1 VLGVGG
7 VRPQYAF
14 KSKAGKAMDGV
25 EKQQQLFPD
34 IDDTCAASGESENGD
49 SAAVTKV
56 TEPADVTEIEEGQ
69 KVEPVGPAA
78 SDGVQDEIVYVIDS
92 FSLIYQVFF
101 AMPPMT
107 GPVGQ
112 PVSAIFGFVRDIA
125 DLLQRKA
132 PTHIIAVFDAP
143 GDVFRHG
150 LYPAYKENRD
160 PMPDDLRAQIP
171 AIKRML
177 EAMGV
182 RCLELVGF
190 EADDIMATLA
200 EQSDVRGN
208 KCFLVTNDKDCRQL
222 LSDNVEMYNIRK
234 DSYFDAD
241 DLHEVWGVR
250 PDQVVDFQSL
260 VGDSVDNVPGVN
272 QIGPKTATTLLQQFD
287 TLEGVLDNAETVK
300 TKNRRENLM
309 NGREDAMLSRK
320 LVRLDRNVPIEFEW
334 PSAIVSDVDAEQVA
348 TLCDEFGFRTLR
360 ERLLSAKTKPTA
372 ALWEVD
378 YVTIT
383 SLGQLENVLEEI
395 TSEHVLSIDTETTG
409 LDSRRAD
416 LVGYSFA
423 WEVGKAYYVPVR
435 SMDGDVQL
443 DGEAVRELIRGVLE
457 DPAIRKVGQNLKYD
471 MVVLRNHGIQLAGLF
486 VDTMVAHYL
495 VEPDQRNHSLDFLSE
510 CYLQHKPVSYETLV
524 GKGKKQVTL
533 DQVPLEK
540 VAYYAAED
548 ADIPLR
554 LYETL
559 LQQLE
564 EKQLLELFQKV
575 EMPLIK
581 VLAELEYN
589 GICVNV
595 ELLKT
600 MSVRFATRIE
610 DLTSEI
616 FAAAEQE
623 FNIDS
628 PKQLSKVLFEDM
640 GLPVIKKTKT
650 GISTDAGVLNELTRM
665 GGSDLPPLIIEYRQ
679 VTKLKRTYVDALPE
693 LLNAITGKVHSA
705 FKQDVAATGRLSSTN
720 PNLQNIPIRTA
731 EGREIRSA
739 FIPSEE
745 GWKLLA
751 ADYSQVELRVL
762 AHFSQDETLQQAF
775 VDDEDIHS
783 NVAAEVYDVP
793 VDEVTVEMR
802 RGAKAVN
809 FGVIY
814 GQSAFGLAK
823 ALGIENSE
831 AAEFIDSYFRQYPG
845 VEAFMLDTLRAAHRD
860 RRVSTILGRHRNVT
874 EVRDPESL
882 KDKRQ
887 RNLAERIAINTV
899 IQGSAA
905 DIIKVAMISVLE
917 RLKTDN
923 FQARLLL
930 QIHDELVFEVAAEEV
945 ERLTAMVREEM
956 MSAVEL
962 SVPLK
967 VDICVGDNWAQCK

>member
-1 VLGVGG
+1 VLGAGG
-7 VRPQYAF
+7 VRPQQAINT
-14 KSKAGKAMDGV
+14 SKAGKVMDGV
-25 EKQQQLFPD
+25 EKQQQLFSD
-34 IDDTCAASGESENGD
+34 LDDTCAATESDDGD
-49 SAAVTKV
+49 VQKS
-56 TEPADVTEIEEGQ
+56 EPI
-69 KVEPVGPAA
+69 PAA
-78 SDGVQDEIVYVIDS
+78 SDGVEDEVVYVIDS

-101 AMPPMT
+101 GMPPMT
-107 GPVGQ
+107 GPAGQ
-112 PVSAIFGFVRDIA
+112 PINAIFGFVRDIA
-125 DLLQRKA
+125 DLLQKKT

-143 GDVFRHG
+143 GDVFRHE
-150 LYPAYKENRD
+150 LYPAYKEHRD
-160 PMPDDLRAQIP
+160 PMPDDLRDQIP
-171 AIKRML
+171 PIKRML
-177 EAMGV
+177 AAMGI

-208 KCFLVTNDKDCRQL
+208 KCFLVTSDKDCRQL
-222 LSDNVEMYNIRK
+222 LSDNVQMYNIRK
-234 DSYFDAD
+234 DSYFDAG
-241 DLHEVWGVR
+241 DLHDVWGVR

-260 VGDSVDNVPGVN
+260 VGDSVDNVPGVK
-272 QIGPKTATTLLQQFD
+272 QIGAKTATTLLQEFG
-287 TLEGVLDNAETVK
+287 TLEDVLDNAQTLK
-300 TKNRRENLM
+300 AKNRRENLM
-309 NGREDAMLSRK
+309 NGREDAMLSRE
-320 LVRLDRNVPIEFEW
+320 LVRLDRNVPIEFTW
-334 PSAIVSDVDAEQVA
+334 SSAVVSDVDVEQVT

-360 ERLLSAKTKPTA
+360 ERLLSAQTKPTA
-372 ALWEVD
+372 AVWEVE

-383 SLGQLENVLEEI
+383 SMEQLENVLGEI

-409 LDSRRAD
+409 LDSRSAD

-435 SMDGDVQL
+435 SMEGDVQL
-443 DGEAVRELIRGVLE
+443 DSEAVRELMCGVLE
-457 DPAIRKVGQNLKYD
+457 DPTIRKVGQNLKYD

-495 VEPDQRNHSLDFLSE
+495 VEPEQRNHSLDFLSE
-510 CYLQHKPVSYETLV
+510 RYLHHKPVSYAMLA
-524 GKGKKQVTL
+524 GIGKKQVTL
-533 DQVPLEK
+533 DQVPLEQ

-554 LYETL
+554 LYAKL
-559 LQQLE
+559 VQQLQD
-564 EKQLLELFQKV
+564 KKLLTLFQEV
-575 EMPLIK
+575 EMPLIE

-589 GICVNV
+589 GISVNV

-600 MSVRFATRIE
+600 LSVRFAARIE
-610 DLTSEI
+610 ELTSEI
-616 FAAAEQE
+616 FTAAEQE

-628 PKQLSKVLFEDM
+628 PKQLSKVLFEDL

-650 GISTDAGVLNELTRM
+650 GISTDAGVLDELSRM
-665 GGSDLPPLIIEYRQ
+665 GVSDLPPLILEYRQ

-693 LLNAITGKVHSA
+693 LLNTITGKVHSA
-705 FKQDVAATGRLSSTN
+705 FKQDVAATGRLSSTD
-720 PNLQNIPIRTA
+720 PNLQNIPIRTP

-745 GWKLLA
+745 GWKMLA

-775 VDDEDIHS
+775 IDDEDIHS
-783 NVAAEVYDVP
+783 NVASEVYDVP
-793 VDEVTVEMR
+793 VDEVTAEMR

-814 GQSAFGLAK
+814 GQTAFGLAK
-823 ALGIENSE
+823 ALGIENSA
-831 AAEFIDSYFRQYPG
+831 AAEFIDSYFRKYPG
-845 VEAFMLDTLRAAHRD
+845 VEAFMLDTLRAAHREC
-860 RRVSTILGRHRNVT
+860 RVSTILGRHRNVAN
-874 EVRDPESL
+874 VRDPETL
-882 KDKRQ
+882 KNKRQ

-905 DIIKVAMISVLE
+905 DIIKVAMIAVLK
-917 RLKTDN
+917 RLKTDD

-945 ERLTAMVREEM
+945 ERLTVMVREEM

>member
-1 VLGVGG
+1 MLEVLGVGV
-7 VRPQYAF
+7 VRPQQAIK
-14 KSKAGKAMDGV
+14 KSKAGKVMDGV
-25 EKQQQLFPD
+25 EKQQQLFSD
-34 IDDTCAASGESENGD
+34 LDDTCAATGESDDGD
-49 SAAVTKV
+49 VQESEPIPASSA
-56 TEPADVTEIEEGQ
+56 G
-69 KVEPVGPAA
+69 VE
-78 SDGVQDEIVYVIDS
+78 DEVVYVIDC

-101 AMPPMT
+101 GMPPMT
-107 GPVGQ
+107 GPAGQ
-112 PVSAIFGFVRDIA
+112 PINAIYGFVRDIA
-125 DLLQRKA
+125 DLLQRKT

-143 GDVFRHG
+143 GDVFRHE

-160 PMPDDLRAQIP
+160 PMPDDLRDQIP
-171 AIKRML
+171 PIKRML
-177 EAMGV
+177 AAMGI

-208 KCFLVTNDKDCRQL
+208 KCFLVTSDKDCRQL
-222 LSDNVEMYNIRK
+222 LSDNVQMYNIRK
-234 DSYFDAD
+234 DSYFDAG
-241 DLHEVWGVR
+241 DLHDVWGVR

-260 VGDSVDNVPGVN
+260 VGDSVDNVPGVK
-272 QIGPKTATTLLQQFD
+272 QIGAKTATALLQEFG
-287 TLEGVLDNAETVK
+287 TLEDVLDNAQTLK
-300 TKNRRENLM
+300 AKNRRENLM
-309 NGREDAMLSRK
+309 NGREDAMLSRE
-320 LVRLDRNVPIEFEW
+320 LVRLDRNVPIEFTW
-334 PSAIVSDVDAEQVA
+334 SSAVVSDVDVEQVT

-360 ERLLSAKTKPTA
+360 ERLLSSQTKPTA
-372 ALWEVD
+372 AVWEVE

-383 SLGQLENVLEEI
+383 SVEQLENVLREI

-409 LDSRRAD
+409 LDSRSAD

-435 SMDGDVQL
+435 SMEGDVQL
-443 DGEAVRELIRGVLE
+443 DGEAVRELMCGVLE
-457 DPAIRKVGQNLKYD
+457 DPTIRKVGQNIKFD

-495 VEPDQRNHSLDFLSE
+495 VEPEQRNHSLDFLSE
-510 CYLQHKPVSYETLV
+510 RYLHHKPVSYAMLA
-524 GKGKKQVTL
+524 GIGKKQVTL
-533 DQVPLEK
+533 DQVPLEQ

-554 LYETL
+554 LYAKL
-559 LQQLE
+559 VQQLE
-564 EKQLLELFQKV
+564 DKELLTLFQEV
-575 EMPLIK
+575 EMPLIA

-589 GICVNV
+589 GISVNV

-600 MSVRFATRIE
+600 MSVRFAARIE
-610 DLTSEI
+610 ELTSEI
-616 FAAAEQE
+616 FIAAEQE

-650 GISTDAGVLNELTRM
+650 GISTDAGVLTELSRM
-665 GGSDLPPLIIEYRQ
+665 GVSDLPPLILEYRQ

-693 LLNAITGKVHSA
+693 LLNTLTGKVHSA
-705 FKQDVAATGRLSSTN
+705 FKQDVAATGRLSSTD
-720 PNLQNIPIRTA
+720 PNLQNIPIRTP

-745 GWKLLA
+745 GWKMLA

-775 VDDEDIHS
+775 IDDEDIHS
-783 NVAAEVYDVP
+783 NVASEVYDVP
-793 VDEVTVEMR
+793 VDEVTAEMR

-814 GQSAFGLAK
+814 GQTAFGLAK
-823 ALGIENSE
+823 ALGIENSA
-831 AAEFIDSYFRQYPG
+831 AAEFIDSYFRKYPG
-845 VEAFMLDTLRAAHRD
+845 VEAFMLDTLRVAHREC
-860 RRVSTILGRHRNVT
+860 RVSTILGRHRNVAN
-874 EVRDPESL
+874 VRDPETL
-882 KDKRQ
+882 KNKRQ

-905 DIIKVAMISVLE
+905 DIIKVAMIAVLE
-917 RLKTDN
+917 RLKTDD

>member
-1 VLGVGG
+1 
-7 VRPQYAF
+7 
-14 KSKAGKAMDGV
+14 MDGV
-25 EKQQQLFPD
+25 EKQQQLFSD
-34 IDDTCAASGESENGD
+34 IDDTCAASGESVDGD
-49 SAAVTKV
+49 STAVTKV
-56 TEPADVTEIEEGQ
+56 TKPADVTEAGEVQ
-69 KVEPVGPAA
+69 KVEPGPAV
-78 SDGVQDEIVYVIDS
+78 SDSAEDEVVYVIDS

-101 AMPPMT
+101 GIPSMT
-107 GPVGQ
+107 GPAGQ
-112 PVSAIFGFVRDIA
+112 PVNAIYGFVRDIA
-125 DLLQRKA
+125 DLLKRKT

-143 GDVFRHG
+143 GDVFRHA

-171 AIKRML
+171 PIKRML
-177 EAMGV
+177 EAMGI

-208 KCFLVTNDKDCRQL
+208 KCYLVTSDKDCRQL
-222 LSDNVEMYNIRK
+222 LSDNVQMYNIRK

-241 DLHEVWGVR
+241 DLHKVWGVR

-272 QIGPKTATTLLQQFD
+272 QIGPKTATTLLQEFD
-287 TLEGVLDNAETVK
+287 TLEAVLDNAETVK
-300 TKNRRENLM
+300 AKNRRENLM

-334 PSAIVSDVDAEQVA
+334 LSAVVSDVDAEQVE

-360 ERLLSAKTKPTA
+360 ERLLSAQTKPTA
-372 ALWEVD
+372 AVWEVE

-383 SLGQLENVLEEI
+383 SLGQLENVLGEI

-409 LDSRRAD
+409 LDSRSAD

-443 DGEAVRELIRGVLE
+443 DGAAVRELMCGVLE
-457 DPAIRKVGQNLKYD
+457 DPTIRKVGQNLKYD

-495 VEPDQRNHSLDFLSE
+495 IEPDQRNHSLDFLSE
-510 CYLQHKPVSYETLV
+510 CYLQHKPVSYETLA

-559 LQQLE
+559 VQQLE
-564 EKQLLELFQKV
+564 EKELLTLFQEV
-575 EMPLIK
+575 EMPLIE

-600 MSVRFATRIE
+600 MSVRFAARIE
-610 DLTSEI
+610 ELTSEI

-650 GISTDAGVLNELTRM
+650 GLSTDAGVLNELTRM
-665 GGSDLPPLIIEYRQ
+665 GVSDLPPLILEYRQ

-693 LLNAITGKVHSA
+693 MLNTITGKVHSA
-705 FKQDVAATGRLSSTN
+705 FKQDVAATGRLSSTD

-775 VDDEDIHS
+775 IDDEDIHS

-823 ALGIENSE
+823 ALGIENSA

-860 RRVSTILGRHRNVT
+860 RRVSTILGRHRNVAD
-874 EVRDPESL
+874 VRDPETL

-905 DIIKVAMISVLE
+905 DIIKVAMIAVLD
-917 RLKTDN
+917 RLKTDD

-956 MSAVEL
+956 MSAVVL

>member
-1 VLGVGG
+1 MLEVLGVGV
-7 VRPQYAF
+7 VRPQQAIK
-14 KSKAGKAMDGV
+14 KSKAGKVMDGV
-25 EKQQQLFPD
+25 EKQQQLFSD
-34 IDDTCAASGESENGD
+34 LDDTCAATGESDDGD
-49 SAAVTKV
+49 VQESEPIPASSA
-56 TEPADVTEIEEGQ
+56 G
-69 KVEPVGPAA
+69 VE
-78 SDGVQDEIVYVIDS
+78 DEVVYVIDC

-101 AMPPMT
+101 GMPPMT
-107 GPVGQ
+107 GPAGQ
-112 PVSAIFGFVRDIA
+112 PINAIYGFVRDIA
-125 DLLQRKA
+125 DLLQRKT

-143 GDVFRHG
+143 GDVFRHE

-160 PMPDDLRAQIP
+160 PMPDDLRDQIP
-171 AIKRML
+171 PIKRML
-177 EAMGV
+177 AAMGI
-182 RCLELVGF
+182 RCLELAGF

-208 KCFLVTNDKDCRQL
+208 KCFLVTSDKDCRQL
-222 LSDNVEMYNIRK
+222 LSDNVQMYNIRK
-234 DSYFDAD
+234 DSYFDAV
-241 DLHEVWGVR
+241 DLHDVWGVR

-260 VGDSVDNVPGVN
+260 VGDSVDNVPGVK
-272 QIGPKTATTLLQQFD
+272 QIGAKTATALLQEFD
-287 TLEGVLDNAETVK
+287 TLEDVLDNAQTLK
-300 TKNRRENLM
+300 AKNRRENLM
-309 NGREDAMLSRK
+309 NGREDAMLSRE
-320 LVRLDRNVPIEFEW
+320 LVRLDRNVPIEFTW
-334 PSAIVSDVDAEQVA
+334 SSAVVSDVDVEQVT

-360 ERLLSAKTKPTA
+360 ERLLSAQTKPTA
-372 ALWEVD
+372 AVWEVE

-383 SLGQLENVLEEI
+383 SVEQLENVLREI

-409 LDSRRAD
+409 LDSRSAD

-435 SMDGDVQL
+435 SMEGDVQL
-443 DGEAVRELIRGVLE
+443 DGEAVRELMCGVLE
-457 DPAIRKVGQNLKYD
+457 DPTIRKVGQNIKFD

-495 VEPDQRNHSLDFLSE
+495 VEPEQRNHSLDFLSE
-510 CYLQHKPVSYETLV
+510 RYLHHKPVSYAMLA
-524 GKGKKQVTL
+524 GIGKKQVTL
-533 DQVPLEK
+533 DQVPLEQ

-554 LYETL
+554 LYAKL
-559 LQQLE
+559 VQQLE
-564 EKQLLELFQKV
+564 DKELLTLFQEV
-575 EMPLIK
+575 EMPLIA

-589 GICVNV
+589 GISVNV

-600 MSVRFATRIE
+600 MSVRFAARIE
-610 DLTSEI
+610 ELTSEI
-616 FAAAEQE
+616 FKAAEQE

-650 GISTDAGVLNELTRM
+650 GISTDAGVLTELSRM
-665 GGSDLPPLIIEYRQ
+665 GVSDLPPLILEYRQ

-693 LLNAITGKVHSA
+693 LLNTITGKVHSA
-705 FKQDVAATGRLSSTN
+705 FKQDVAATGRLSSTD
-720 PNLQNIPIRTA
+720 PNLQNIPIRTP

-745 GWKLLA
+745 GWKMLA

-775 VDDEDIHS
+775 IDDEDIHS
-783 NVAAEVYDVP
+783 NVASEVYDVP
-793 VDEVTVEMR
+793 VDEVTAEMR

-814 GQSAFGLAK
+814 GQTAFGLAK
-823 ALGIENSE
+823 ALGIENSA
-831 AAEFIDSYFRQYPG
+831 AAEFIDSYFRKYPG

-860 RRVSTILGRHRNVT
+860 RRVSTILGRHRNVAN
-874 EVRDPESL
+874 VRDPETL
-882 KDKRQ
+882 KNKRQ

-905 DIIKVAMISVLE
+905 DIIKVAMIAVLE
-917 RLKTDN
+917 RLKTED

>member
-1 VLGVGG
+1 VLGVGR
-7 VRPQYAF
+7 VRPQQAIN
-14 KSKAGKAMDGV
+14 KSKVGKFMDGV
-25 EKQQQLFPD
+25 EKQQQQLFSD
-34 IDDTCAASGESENGD
+34 LDDTCAATGESDDGD
-49 SAAVTKV
+49 V
-56 TEPADVTEIEEGQ
+56 Q
-69 KVEPVGPAA
+69 KSEPVPAESA
-78 SDGVQDEIVYVIDS
+78 GVEDEVVYVIDS

-101 AMPPMT
+101 GMPPMT
-107 GPVGQ
+107 GPAGQ
-112 PVSAIFGFVRDIA
+112 PINAIYGFVRDIA
-125 DLLQRKA
+125 DLLQRKN

-143 GDVFRHG
+143 GDVFRHE

-160 PMPDDLRAQIP
+160 PMPDDLRDQISP
-171 AIKRML
+171 IKRML
-177 EAMGV
+177 AAMGI

-200 EQSDVRGN
+200 EQSNVRGN
-208 KCFLVTNDKDCRQL
+208 KCFLVTSDKDCRQL
-222 LSDNVEMYNIRK
+222 LSDNVQMYNIRK
-234 DSYFDAD
+234 DSYFDAG
-241 DLHEVWGVR
+241 DLHDVWGVR

-260 VGDSVDNVPGVN
+260 VGDSVDNVPGVK
-272 QIGPKTATTLLQQFD
+272 QIGAKTATALLQEFD
-287 TLEGVLDNAETVK
+287 TLEDVLDNAETLK
-300 TKNRRENLM
+300 AKNRRENLM
-309 NGREDAMLSRK
+309 NGREDAMLSRE
-320 LVRLDRNVPIEFEW
+320 LVRLDRNVPIEFTW
-334 PSAIVSDVDAEQVA
+334 PSAVVSDVDVEQVT

-360 ERLLSAKTKPTA
+360 ERLLSAQTKPTA
-372 ALWEVD
+372 AVWEVE

-383 SLGQLENVLEEI
+383 SVEQLENVLGEI

-409 LDSRRAD
+409 LDSRSAN

-435 SMDGDVQL
+435 SMEGDVQL
-443 DGEAVRELIRGVLE
+443 DSEAVRELMSGVLE
-457 DPAIRKVGQNLKYD
+457 DPTIRKVGQNIKYD

-495 VEPDQRNHSLDFLSE
+495 VEPNQRNHSLDFLSE
-510 CYLQHKPVSYETLV
+510 RYLHHKPISYEMLA
-524 GKGKKQVTL
+524 GIGKKQVTL

-554 LYETL
+554 LYEKL
-559 LQQLE
+559 VQQLE
-564 EKQLLELFQKV
+564 DKELLPLFQEV
-575 EMPLIK
+575 EMPLIE

-589 GICVNV
+589 GISVNI
-595 ELLKT
+595 ELLRK
-600 MSVRFATRIE
+600 MSVRFAARIE
-610 DLTSEI
+610 ELTSEI
-616 FAAAEQE
+616 FTAAEQE

-628 PKQLSKVLFEDM
+628 PKQLSKVLFEDI

-650 GISTDAGVLNELTRM
+650 GISTDAGVLTELSQM
-665 GGSDLPPLIIEYRQ
+665 GVSDLPPLILEYRQ

-693 LLNAITGKVHSA
+693 LLNTITGKVHSA
-705 FKQDVAATGRLSSTN
+705 FKQDVAATGRLSSTD
-720 PNLQNIPIRTA
+720 PNLQNIPIRTP

-745 GWKLLA
+745 GWKMLA

-775 VDDEDIHS
+775 IADEDIHS

-793 VDEVTVEMR
+793 VDEVTAEMR

-823 ALGIENSE
+823 ALGIENSA

-860 RRVSTILGRHRNVT
+860 RRVSTILGRHRNVAD
-874 EVRDPESL
+874 VRDPETL
-882 KDKRQ
+882 KNKRQ

-905 DIIKVAMISVLE
+905 DIIKVAMIAVLE
-917 RLKTDN
+917 RLKTDD

>member
-1 VLGVGG
+1 MVEVLGVGG
-7 VRPQYAF
+7 VCPQQAIN
-14 KSKAGKAMDGV
+14 KSKAGKVMDGV
-25 EKQQQLFPD
+25 EKQQQLFSD
-34 IDDTCAASGESENGD
+34 LDDTCAATRESDDGD
-49 SAAVTKV
+49 VQKS
-56 TEPADVTEIEEGQ
+56 ESIPAS
-69 KVEPVGPAA
+69 
-78 SDGVQDEIVYVIDS
+78 SDGVEDEVVYVIDS
-92 FSLIYQVFF
+92 FSLIYQVYFG
-101 AMPPMT
+101 MPPMT
-107 GPVGQ
+107 GPAGQ
-112 PVSAIFGFVRDIA
+112 PINAIFGFVRDIA
-125 DLLQRKA
+125 DLLQRKT

-143 GDVFRHG
+143 GDVFRHE

-160 PMPDDLRAQIP
+160 PMPDELRDQIP
-171 AIKRML
+171 PIKRML
-177 EAMGV
+177 AAMGI

-208 KCFLVTNDKDCRQL
+208 KCFLVTSDKDCRQL
-222 LSDNVEMYNIRK
+222 LSDNVQMYNIRK
-234 DSYFDAD
+234 DSYFDAG
-241 DLHEVWGVR
+241 DLHDVWGVR

-260 VGDSVDNVPGVN
+260 VGDSVDNVPGVK
-272 QIGPKTATTLLQQFD
+272 QIGAKTATALLQEFG
-287 TLEGVLDNAETVK
+287 TLEGVLDNAQTLK
-300 TKNRRENLM
+300 AKNRRENLM
-309 NGREDAMLSRK
+309 NGREDAMLSRE
-320 LVRLDRNVPIEFEW
+320 LVRLDRNVPIEFTW
-334 PSAIVSDVDAEQVA
+334 SSAVVSDVDVEQVT

-360 ERLLSAKTKPTA
+360 ERLLSAQTKPTA
-372 ALWEVD
+372 AVWEVE

-383 SLGQLENVLEEI
+383 SVEQLENVLGDI

-409 LDSRRAD
+409 LDSRSAD

-435 SMDGDVQL
+435 SMEGDVQL
-443 DGEAVRELIRGVLE
+443 DGEAVRELMCGVLE
-457 DPAIRKVGQNLKYD
+457 DPTIRKVGQNIKYD

-495 VEPDQRNHSLDFLSE
+495 VEPEQRNHSLDFLSE
-510 CYLQHKPVSYETLV
+510 RYLHHKPVSYAMLA
-524 GKGKKQVTL
+524 GSGKKQVTL
-533 DQVPLEK
+533 DQVPLEQ

-554 LYETL
+554 LYAKL
-559 LQQLE
+559 VQQLE
-564 EKQLLELFQKV
+564 DKELLTLFQEV
-575 EMPLIK
+575 EMPLIA

-589 GICVNV
+589 GISVNV

-600 MSVRFATRIE
+600 MSVRFAARIE
-610 DLTSEI
+610 ELTSEI
-616 FAAAEQE
+616 FTAAEQE

-650 GISTDAGVLNELTRM
+650 GVSTDAGVLAELSRM
-665 GGSDLPPLIIEYRQ
+665 GVSDLPPLILEYRQ

-705 FKQDVAATGRLSSTN
+705 FKQDVAATGRLSSTE
-720 PNLQNIPIRTA
+720 PNLQNIPIRTP

-745 GWKLLA
+745 GWKMLA

-762 AHFSQDETLQQAF
+762 AHFSQDKTLQQAF
-775 VDDEDIHS
+775 IDDEDIHS
-783 NVAAEVYDVP
+783 NVASEVYDVP
-793 VDEVTVEMR
+793 VDEVTAEMR

-814 GQSAFGLAK
+814 GQTAFGLAK
-823 ALGIENSE
+823 ALGVENNA
-831 AAEFIDSYFRQYPG
+831 AAEFIDSYFRKYPG
-845 VEAFMLDTLRAAHRD
+845 VESFMLDTLRAAHREC
-860 RRVSTILGRHRNVT
+860 RVSTILGRHRNVAN
-874 EVRDPESL
+874 VRDPETL
-882 KDKRQ
+882 KNKRQ

-905 DIIKVAMISVLE
+905 DIIKVAMIAVLK
-917 RLKTDN
+917 RLKTDD

-930 QIHDELVFEVAAEEV
+930 QIHDELVFEVAEEEV

>member
-1 VLGVGG
+1 MLEVLGVGV
-7 VRPQYAF
+7 VRPQQAIK
-14 KSKAGKAMDGV
+14 KSKAGKVMDGV
-25 EKQQQLFPD
+25 EKQQQLFSD
-34 IDDTCAASGESENGD
+34 LDDTCAATGESDDGD
-49 SAAVTKV
+49 VQESEPIPASSA
-56 TEPADVTEIEEGQ
+56 G
-69 KVEPVGPAA
+69 VE
-78 SDGVQDEIVYVIDS
+78 DEVVYVIDC

-101 AMPPMT
+101 GMPPMT
-107 GPVGQ
+107 GPAGQ
-112 PVSAIFGFVRDIA
+112 PINAIYGFVRDIA
-125 DLLQRKA
+125 DLLQRKT

-143 GDVFRHG
+143 GDVFRHE

-160 PMPDDLRAQIP
+160 PMPDDLRDQIP
-171 AIKRML
+171 PIKRML
-177 EAMGV
+177 AAMGI

-208 KCFLVTNDKDCRQL
+208 KCFLVTSDKDCRQL
-222 LSDNVEMYNIRK
+222 LSDNVQMYNIRK
-234 DSYFDAD
+234 DSYFDAG
-241 DLHEVWGVR
+241 DLHDVWGVR

-260 VGDSVDNVPGVN
+260 VGDSVDNVPGVK
-272 QIGPKTATTLLQQFD
+272 QIGAKTATALLQEFG
-287 TLEGVLDNAETVK
+287 TLEDVLDNAQTLK
-300 TKNRRENLM
+300 AKNRRENLM
-309 NGREDAMLSRK
+309 NGREDAMLSRE
-320 LVRLDRNVPIEFEW
+320 LVRLDRNVPIEFTW
-334 PSAIVSDVDAEQVA
+334 SSAVVSDVDVEQVT

-360 ERLLSAKTKPTA
+360 ERLLSSQTKPTA
-372 ALWEVD
+372 AVWEVE

-383 SLGQLENVLEEI
+383 SVEQLENVLREI

-409 LDSRRAD
+409 LDSRSAD

-435 SMDGDVQL
+435 SMEGDVQL
-443 DGEAVRELIRGVLE
+443 DGEAVRELMCGVLE
-457 DPAIRKVGQNLKYD
+457 DPTIRKVGQNIKFD

-495 VEPDQRNHSLDFLSE
+495 VEPEQRNHSLDFLSE
-510 CYLQHKPVSYETLV
+510 RYLHHKPVSYAMLA
-524 GKGKKQVTL
+524 GIGKKQVTL
-533 DQVPLEK
+533 DQVPLEQ

-554 LYETL
+554 LYAKL
-559 LQQLE
+559 VQQLE
-564 EKQLLELFQKV
+564 DKELLTLFQEV
-575 EMPLIK
+575 EMPLIA

-589 GICVNV
+589 GISVNV

-600 MSVRFATRIE
+600 MSVRFAARIE
-610 DLTSEI
+610 ELTSEI
-616 FAAAEQE
+616 FTAAEQE

-650 GISTDAGVLNELTRM
+650 GISTDAGVLTELSRM
-665 GGSDLPPLIIEYRQ
+665 GVSDLPPLILEYRQ

-693 LLNAITGKVHSA
+693 LLNTLTGKVHSA
-705 FKQDVAATGRLSSTN
+705 FKQDVAATGRLSSTD
-720 PNLQNIPIRTA
+720 PNLQNIPIRTP

-745 GWKLLA
+745 GWKMLA

-775 VDDEDIHS
+775 IDDEDIHS

-793 VDEVTVEMR
+793 VDEVTAEMR

-814 GQSAFGLAK
+814 GQTAFGLAK
-823 ALGIENSE
+823 ALGIENSA
-831 AAEFIDSYFRQYPG
+831 AAEFIDSYFRKYPG
-845 VEAFMLDTLRAAHRD
+845 VEAFMLDTLRVAHREC
-860 RRVSTILGRHRNVT
+860 RVSTILGRHRNVAD
-874 EVRDPESL
+874 VRDPETL
-882 KDKRQ
+882 KNKRQ

-905 DIIKVAMISVLE
+905 DIIKVAMIAVLK
-917 RLKTDN
+917 RLKTDD